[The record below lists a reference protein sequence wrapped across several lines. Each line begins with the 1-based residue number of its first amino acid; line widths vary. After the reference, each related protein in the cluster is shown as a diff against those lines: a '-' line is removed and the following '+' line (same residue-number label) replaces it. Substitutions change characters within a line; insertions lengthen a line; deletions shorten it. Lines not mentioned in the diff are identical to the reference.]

1 MATLISHNCYG
12 LGTGQC
18 VVDFGE
24 YSQLSNPVFV
34 NPVPM
39 YQGFGGDAYQCTWWA
54 NARIYQLTGFKMGAW
69 GDGACYG
76 SVAMANG
83 YMVYGNYQE
92 ALEAKGTLAGLVMS
106 MGKPYRSYANCN
118 NYTGCGALG
127 SSNHV
132 AICEGYDPDSGT
144 IYVSEMWGSV
154 ANGDVLLNS
163 YSRSSY
169 SSCIQWID
177 LNVEATGGG
186 GGYFKDKFGEFHW
199 PVKPEKD
206 ARLPTSS
213 EYQEFCDRLNEA
225 QEEAG
230 VENPTEFSATQD
242 NNVLTAA
249 RFNEYLYLM
258 QESTEGNLRGVDD
271 EVELMEDVQ
280 REDVIYAK
288 HFLQLED
295 LYNHWM
301 YGRLQTGTDVP
312 MNGSYA
318 ERVWDYLRSLGFS
331 EAGAAGVLGN
341 MMEECG
347 GHTLN
352 LNPQAQNPDSG
363 AFGLVQW
370 LYIGYYQNGMYV
382 GMPFEDQLRYLGTNS
397 YGSIQ
402 AVITRACGSSQ
413 YNALKNATSPEN
425 AALIFENC
433 YEISQQALDHRQR
446 HAREAYNAF
455 SGRPLWTPDT
465 GGGSA
470 TGTLGW
476 PYAGGINCSRV
487 SQKLGP
493 YYGGTSGFDY
503 DHRGWDIAYGYGT
516 NIIAADGGTVI
527 HAGWGEDVTYG
538 ISVTIDHGNGLFTRY
553 AHMSNYA
560 VSAGQTVSKGQIIG
574 NEGTTGNVDGSHVHF
589 EILQGN
595 QWGTILN
602 PYNYFPQ
609 CGN

>member
-1 MATLISHNCYG
+1 MWVYN
-12 LGTGQC
+12 LGQ
-18 VVDFGE
+18 
-24 YSQLSNPVFV
+24 
-34 NPVPM
+34 
-39 YQGFGGDAYQCTWWA
+39 QGYKTWSYA
-54 NARIYQLTGFKMGAW
+54 
-69 GDGACYG
+69 
-76 SVAMANG
+76 S
-83 YMVYGNYQE
+83 E
-92 ALEAKGTLAGLVMS
+92 ALADKGTLAGLIVS
-106 MGKPYRSYANCN
+106 
-118 NYTGCGALG
+118 CGRVG
-127 SSNHV
+127 TCFGGNSNHV
-132 AICEGYDPDSGT
+132 AVCEGWDPETQT
-144 IYVSEMWGSV
+144 IYLSEMYGGFYDGV
-154 ANGDVLLNS
+154 VRLIS
-163 YSRSSY
+163 YSFNEMNKY
-169 SSCIQWID
+169 GVEWADINI
-177 LNVEATGGG
+177 EATGGGGG

-206 ARLPTSS
+206 ARFPTSS
-213 EYQEFCDRLNEA
+213 EYQEFCDKLNEA

-230 VENPTEFSATQD
+230 VEEPTKFSADQD

-249 RFNEYLYLM
+249 RFNEYLHLM

-271 EVELMEDVQ
+271 EVELMDDVKKD
-280 REDVIYAK
+280 DVIYAK

-301 YGRLQTGTDVP
+301 YGILQSGTDVP

-352 LNPQAQNPDSG
+352 LNPQAQNPSSG

-370 LYIGYYQNGMYV
+370 LYVGYYQNGMYV

-455 SGRPLWTPDT
+455 SGRPLWTPST
-465 GGGSA
+465 GS
-470 TGTLGW
+470 
-476 PYAGGINCSRV
+476 GGIAGVGDLQWPSDTPKWCTYGGHYGLDIKASYGTPIYASAAGTVLWAGWSWETTYGYYVRIYHPEFGIQTAYAHQSRV
-487 SQKLGP
+487 A
-493 YYGGTSGFDY
+493 TSVG
-503 DHRGWDIAYGYGT
+503 A
-516 NIIAADGGTVI
+516 
-527 HAGWGEDVTYG
+527 
-538 ISVTIDHGNGLFTRY
+538 
-553 AHMSNYA
+553 
-560 VSAGQTVSKGQIIG
+560 TVSKGQIIG
-574 NEGTTGNVDGSHVHF
+574 YVGSTGNSTGPHIHYELYENASNQMHTGSIIYDNIWAWSKYF
-589 EILQGN
+589 DYNWLSGN
-595 QWGTILN
+595 QVSC
-602 PYNYFPQ
+602 Y
-609 CGN
+609 

>member
-1 MATLISHNCYG
+1 MYGGFYDGVVRLISYSFNEMNKYG
-12 LGTGQC
+12 
-18 VVDFGE
+18 VE
-24 YSQLSNPVFV
+24 
-34 NPVPM
+34 
-39 YQGFGGDAYQCTWWA
+39 WA
-54 NARIYQLTGFKMGAW
+54 DINI
-69 GDGACYG
+69 
-76 SVAMANG
+76 
-83 YMVYGNYQE
+83 
-92 ALEAKGTLAGLVMS
+92 
-106 MGKPYRSYANCN
+106 
-118 NYTGCGALG
+118 
-127 SSNHV
+127 
-132 AICEGYDPDSGT
+132 
-144 IYVSEMWGSV
+144 
-154 ANGDVLLNS
+154 
-163 YSRSSY
+163 
-169 SSCIQWID
+169 
-177 LNVEATGGG
+177 EATGGGGG

-199 PVKPEKD
+199 SVKPEKD
-206 ARLPTSS
+206 ARFPTSS

-230 VENPTEFSATQD
+230 VEDPTEFSAEQD

-249 RFNEYLYLM
+249 RFNEYLHLM

-271 EVELMEDVQ
+271 EVELMDDVKKD
-280 REDVIYAK
+280 DVIYAK

-301 YGRLQTGTDVP
+301 YGILQSGTDVP

-352 LNPQAQNPDSG
+352 LNPQAQNPGSG

-370 LYIGYYQNGMYV
+370 LYVGYYQNGMYV

-455 SGRPLWTPDT
+455 SGRPLWTPST
-465 GGGSA
+465 GS
-470 TGTLGW
+470 
-476 PYAGGINCSRV
+476 GGIAGVGDLQWPSDTPKWCTYGGHYGLDIKASYGTPIYASAAGTVLWAGWSWETTYGYYVRIYHPEFGIQTAYAHQSRV
-487 SQKLGP
+487 A
-493 YYGGTSGFDY
+493 TSVG
-503 DHRGWDIAYGYGT
+503 A
-516 NIIAADGGTVI
+516 
-527 HAGWGEDVTYG
+527 
-538 ISVTIDHGNGLFTRY
+538 
-553 AHMSNYA
+553 
-560 VSAGQTVSKGQIIG
+560 TVSKGQIIG
-574 NEGTTGNVDGSHVHF
+574 YVGSTGNSTGPHIHYELYENASNQMHTGSIIYDNIWAWSKYF
-589 EILQGN
+589 DYNWLSGN
-595 QWGTILN
+595 QVSC
-602 PYNYFPQ
+602 Y
-609 CGN
+609 

>member
-1 MATLISHNCYG
+1 MVISFRG
-12 LGTGQC
+12 IK
-18 VVDFGE
+18 
-24 YSQLSNPVFV
+24 P
-34 NPVPM
+34 
-39 YQGFGGDAYQCTWWA
+39 GFT
-54 NARIYQLTGFKMGAW
+54 T
-69 GDGACYG
+69 
-76 SVAMANG
+76 
-83 YMVYGNYQE
+83 
-92 ALEAKGTLAGLVMS
+92 
-106 MGKPYRSYANCN
+106 
-118 NYTGCGALG
+118 
-127 SSNHV
+127 HV
-132 AICEGYDPDSGT
+132 AVVEKYNEDGSAW
-144 IYVSEMWGSV
+144 VSEMWGYESSTYRIRIT
-154 ANGDVLLNS
+154 S
-163 YSRSSY
+163 YSASELASTSMHYIDFSS
-169 SSCIQWID
+169 IG
-177 LNVEATGGG
+177 LGPGAGG

-206 ARLPTSS
+206 ARFPTSS

-230 VENPTEFSATQD
+230 VEDPTEFSAEQD

-249 RFNEYLYLM
+249 RFNEYLHLM

-301 YGRLQTGTDVP
+301 YGILQSGTDVP

-347 GHTLN
+347 EHTLN
-352 LNPQAQNPDSG
+352 LNPQAQNPSSG

-370 LYIGYYQNGMYV
+370 LYVGYYQNGMYV

-455 SGRPLWTPDT
+455 SGRPLWTPSPP
-465 GGGSA
+465 GGGGA
-470 TGTLGW
+470 TGNWILPLSGW
-476 PYAGGINCSRV
+476 YGSANCRSGDTNNAGDYAAPFNTPV
-487 SQKLGP
+487 
-493 YYGGTSGFDY
+493 
-503 DHRGWDIAYGYGT
+503 
-516 NIIAADGGTVI
+516 IAADGGTVI
-527 HAGWGEDVTYG
+527 QSQIWDGYTTCYPSNSLQTYG
-538 ISVTIDHGNGLFTRY
+538 NSVLIDHGNGWTTRY
-553 AHMSNYA
+553 AHFISA
-560 VSAGQTVSKGQIIG
+560 PLVSYGQTVSQGQILG
-574 NEGTTGNVDGSHVHF
+574 YVGSTGCSTGAHLHF
-589 EILQGN
+589 EMV
-595 QWGTILN
+595 
-602 PYNYFPQ
+602 YNGVGYCP
-609 CGN
+609 NYYI

>member
-1 MATLISHNCYG
+1 
-12 LGTGQC
+12 
-18 VVDFGE
+18 
-24 YSQLSNPVFV
+24 
-34 NPVPM
+34 M

-83 YMVYGNYQE
+83 YTVYGNYQE

-106 MGKPYRSYANCN
+106 MGKPYNSYANCN
-118 NYTGCGALG
+118 NYSGCGALG

-199 PVKPEKD
+199 PVKPETD
-206 ARLPTSS
+206 ARFPTSS

-225 QEEAG
+225 QEEAN
-230 VENPTEFSATQD
+230 VEDPTEFSATQD
-242 NNVLTAA
+242 NNVLTAD

-280 REDVIYAK
+280 REDIIYAK

-301 YGRLQTGTDVP
+301 YGSLQYGTDVP
-312 MNGSYA
+312 MNGSFA
-318 ERVWDYLRSLGFS
+318 ERIWDYLRSLGYS
-331 EAGAAGVLGN
+331 EMGAAGILGN
-341 MMEECG
+341 IVHECG
-347 GHTLN
+347 SNDLN
-352 LNPQAQNPDSG
+352 LIDPTIVNHIG
-363 AFGLVQW
+363 CYGIVQW
-370 LYIGYYQNGMYV
+370 CPYPYSDHFNLGGMYV

-402 AVITRACGSSQ
+402 NIISKSYVNGQLRSCGTTA
-413 YNALKNATSPEN
+413 YNELKNSNSIYEATK
-425 AALIFENC
+425 IFFNC
-433 YEISQQALDHRQR
+433 YEGAGDSSLSTRQTLAYQAY
-446 HAREAYNAF
+446 AAF
-455 SGRPLWTPDT
+455 NGRPLWTPST
-465 GGGSA
+465 GSGGGA
-470 TGTLGW
+470 TGNFIL
-476 PYAGGINCSRV
+476 PLDSYQACICRPSEY
-487 SQKLGP
+487 
-493 YYGGTSGFDY
+493 YYGASDFKVSSWTP
-503 DHRGWDIAYGYGT
+503 IKAV
-516 NIIAADGGTVI
+516 DGGTVTQAYY
-527 HAGWGEDVTYG
+527 HYSYG
-538 ISVTIDHGNGLFTRY
+538 NFVDIDHGNGWTSRY
-553 AHMSNYA
+553 AHMVQTPS
-560 VSAGQTVSKGQIIG
+560 VSAGQGVSQGQVIG
-574 NEGTTGNVDGSHVHF
+574 YVGSTGDSTGPHLHL
-589 EILQGN
+589 EMR
-595 QWGTILN
+595 
-602 PYNYFPQ
+602 YNGQVICAGQVFGIYCPFSESY
-609 CGN
+609 G